1 LLTVRGVELKT
12 KVQRKAGRPA
22 RSRRRTIAELVQGRG
37 SIAQF
42 ARDLSQISGEE
53 VTWAR
58 VNNWILRDS
67 VSKNMAVHVH
77 KLTRAPLA
85 DLLS

>member
-1 LLTVRGVELKT
+1 MKPKMQTRRKSART
-12 KVQRKAGRPA
+12 RRKSVQQ
-22 RSRRRTIAELVQGRG
+22 LVLERG

-42 ARDLSQISGEE
+42 ARDLSELSGQE
-53 VTWAR
+53 VSWAR

-67 VSKNMAVHVH
+67 VSKSMAIYVHQ
-77 KLTRAPLA
+77 LTRAPLT

>member
-1 LLTVRGVELKT
+1 MKT
-12 KVQRKAGRPA
+12 KAHRKVGQSA
-22 RSRRRTIAELVQGRG
+22 RSHRRTIGQLVQERG

>member
-1 LLTVRGVELKT
+1 VKT
-12 KVQRKAGRPA
+12 KVAKTVRRPA
-22 RSRRRTIAELVQGRG
+22 RSRRRTIAQIVQQRG

-42 ARDLSQISGEE
+42 ARDLSHISGQD

-67 VSKNMAVHVH
+67 VSKSMAFYVH

-85 DLLS
+85 DLLD

>member
-1 LLTVRGVELKT
+1 VELKT
-12 KVQRKAGRPA
+12 KAHSKAGPLS
-22 RSRRRTIAELVQGRG
+22 RSRRRTIGQLVLERG

-58 VNNWILRDS
+58 VNNWVLRDS